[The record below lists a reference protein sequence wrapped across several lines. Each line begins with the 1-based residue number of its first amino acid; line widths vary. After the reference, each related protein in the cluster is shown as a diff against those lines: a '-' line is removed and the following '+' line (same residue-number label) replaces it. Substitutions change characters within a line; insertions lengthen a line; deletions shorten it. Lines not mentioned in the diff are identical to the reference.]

1 MYVLEKLWRGGL
13 TPSERYFHEDSQYKM
28 LLRRLCETSEKVS
41 SELSPEGKKALEE
54 HEQIQLDLIGISEE
68 DVFINA
74 FRLGA
79 RMMLDVVGDYKG
91 QFHRIG
97 EVGE

>member
-13 TPSERYFHEDSQYKM
+13 SPSERYCNKDSEYKR
-28 LLRRLCETSEKVS
+28 LLRSLCEASEKLS